1 MDLPD
6 WVPSAPLS
14 HATYHLVTLISS
26 HLSAYSVT
34 SSLNFPPN
42 FQLHLIHLSLFL
54 SLITDIQ
61 TCSFGELF
69 PLSSVIVNDPASF
82 LEVIAKTPLLLMH
95 DFPALAFWKTSPR
108 IFFFFRYLSSGNW
121 WHLSKLSPFHSR
133 MCCWMSLSQQAQFAV
148 MEKGSLCF
156 EGFKKTRHS
165 CLPCRRAWG

>member
-108 IFFFFRYLSSGNW
+108 IFFFQIFVVRQLMTS
-121 WHLSKLSPFHSR
+121 LETFPFSLKNVLLDVIITASTV
-133 MCCWMSLSQQAQFAV
+133 CCNGERKSMFWRL
-148 MEKGSLCF
+148 
-156 EGFKKTRHS
+156 
-165 CLPCRRAWG
+165 